1 LAESDFVSRLIVPVT
16 IAVAFS
22 LMRRYLPVPTAAEL
36 PRDLRLQSSI
46 YDLPYTPHLISEDV
60 VLESSESLSR
70 AELSIL
76 GLPIQL
82 GDVEW
87 LQRGPFPP

>member
-1 LAESDFVSRLIVPVT
+1 MFMRFPG
-16 IAVAFS
+16 S
-22 LMRRYLPVPTAAEL
+22 LE
-36 PRDLRLQSSI
+36 SSI
-46 YDLPYTPHLISEDV
+46 YDLAYTPRLISEDL
-60 VLESSESLSR
+60 VLESSESLFR

-87 LQRGPFPP
+87 LQRGPFQL